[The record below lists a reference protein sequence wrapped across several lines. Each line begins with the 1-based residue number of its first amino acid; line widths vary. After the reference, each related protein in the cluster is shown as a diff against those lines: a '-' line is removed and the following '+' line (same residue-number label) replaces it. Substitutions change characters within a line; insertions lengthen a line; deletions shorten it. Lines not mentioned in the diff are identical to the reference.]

1 MGKKAIWAILTVCLV
16 LSASLLTWCY
26 FQVDV
31 PRKSPVRAKQV
42 FNINAGDSGR
52 LEFNIAFLE

>member
-1 MGKKAIWAILTVCLV
+1 MGKKAIWTVLTVCLI

-31 PRKSPVRAKQV
+31 PRKTPVRAKQV
-42 FNINAGDSGR
+42 FNIDIGNTAMAR
-52 LEFNIAFLE
+52 F